1 MIFGALNHPLGAAYG
16 PVSDCLSISVAR
28 DPMESLSDIMEALD
42 AGEMTAWVAS
52 DGDNLHSVTVTEILE
67 GGAGKQCFIRHCAR
81 AKGGASLQDWLGFLP
96 VIEEYARLNGCA
108 EIRLVGREG
117 WDRVLPGYSKKA
129 VLLSKALE
137 APAVQIKAEGARYGF

>member
-16 PVSDCLSISVAR
+16 PVADCLSISVAR

-96 VIEEYARLNGCA
+96 VIEEYARLNGCQTV
-108 EIRLVGREG
+108 ELIGRAG
-117 WDRVLPGYSKKA
+117 WEKILPDFEKKA
-129 VLLSKALE
+129 VLLRKTLE
-137 APAVQIKAEGARYGF
+137 APAVKVEVRERSIG